1 MAKLEPAANLNRA
14 STTSKLTSI
23 LQQMWKEPWLLGLII
38 LIFVSLFLFAV
49 YPIYQVFKITLVSDK
64 GLDFTTVAKTLGSH
78 SFLRSFWNSM
88 QLGVIAA
95 LTSSVIGFVFAYANT
110 RTSMKGKSFFHLV
123 ALLPI
128 ISPPFV
134 IALSVILLFGRNGL
148 ITSGLFGWQ
157 GSNVYGLT
165 SLIVIQTLSF
175 FPIAYLNLKGI
186 LESIDTAVENAA
198 LNLGASRLKVFT
210 TITLP
215 LAIPGI
221 FSSLLLVFI
230 KSIEDFGNPMV
241 IAGDYSTLAVE
252 AYLQITGMY
261 DLRGG
266 AIMAVA
272 ILFPAMTTYF
282 LQKYWISKKSYVTVT
297 GKPSHTEMP
306 IRENYIVWPLF
317 AFCGLITGA
326 ILVFYGTVVWGAFVK
341 IWGINHSMTL
351 DNFKYVLSRGFDSIT
366 NSLLLSVIS
375 TPITALLGMIIAFL
389 IIRKKFIGKKWMEIS
404 SMLTFAVPGT
414 VVGIGY
420 ILAFN
425 EKPLLLT
432 GTAAIIIIC
441 LTFRNMP
448 VGIEGGTNSLRQV
461 DPSIEEASAILGAN
475 SYTTFRRIALPL
487 MRPALFSALVYSFVK
502 SMTSISAIIF
512 LVSVNWNLMTV
523 TILSQVEGSRLGVAA
538 AYCVILIVIVMA
550 ALGILQLLVNQLGSK
565 KRRAF

>member
-1 MAKLEPAANLNRA
+1 MASYETAANLNRISPA
-14 STTSKLTSI
+14 SKLSLRI
-23 LQQMWKEPWLLGLII
+23 KQMRKEPWLLALIV

-49 YPIYQVFKITLVSDK
+49 YPIYQVFKITLAGDE
-64 GLDFTTVAKTLGSH
+64 GLDLAAVAATFSSG
-78 SFLRSFWNSM
+78 SFLKAFWNSM

-110 RTSMKGKSFFHLV
+110 RTSMKGKAFFHLI
-123 ALLPI
+123 AMLPI

-134 IALSVILLFGRNGL
+134 IALSVILLFGRNGVV
-148 ITSGLFGWQ
+148 TYGLFGWQ
-157 GSNVYGLT
+157 GTNVYGLT

-175 FPIAYLNLKGI
+175 FPIAYLNLKGV

-198 LNLGASRLKVFT
+198 LNLGASRWKVFRT
-210 TITLP
+210 VTLP
-215 LAIPGI
+215 LAIPGV

-252 AYLQITGMY
+252 AYMQITGMY

-266 AIMAVA
+266 AMMAIA
-272 ILFPAMTTYF
+272 ILFPSMTTYF
-282 LQKYWISKKSYVTVT
+282 IQKYWISKKSYVTVT

-306 IRENYIVWPLF
+306 IRERYIVWPLF

-326 ILVFYGTVVWGAFVK
+326 ILVFYGTVFWGAFVK
-341 IWGINHSMTL
+341 IWGVNNTLTL
-351 DNFKYVLSRGFDSIT
+351 DNFKYVFSRGFDSIT

-375 TPITALLGMIIAFL
+375 TPITAMLGMVIAFL

-461 DPSIEEASAILGAN
+461 DPAIEEASAVLGAN
-475 SYTTFRRIALPL
+475 SYTTFRKISLPL

-523 TILSQVEGSRLGVAA
+523 TVLSQVEGSRLGVAA

-550 ALGILQLLVNQLGSK
+550 ALGFLQLMVNQLGAK
-565 KRRAF
+565 KRRAS

>member
-1 MAKLEPAANLNRA
+1 LASYETAANLKRITKTSNTA
-14 STTSKLTSI
+14 SKLK
-23 LQQMWKEPWLLGLII
+23 QMRKEPWLLVLII
-38 LIFVSLFLFAV
+38 LIFGSLFLFAV
-49 YPIYQVFKITLVSDK
+49 YPIFQVFKITLVGEK
-64 GLDFTTVAKTLGSH
+64 GFDLSTVARTLGSH
-78 SFLRSFWNSM
+78 SFLKAFWNSM
-88 QLGVIAA
+88 QLGIIAA
-95 LTSSVIGFVFAYANT
+95 VISTMIGFVFAYANT
-110 RTSMKGKSFFHLV
+110 RTNMKGKTFFHLI

-134 IALSVILLFGRNGL
+134 IALSLILLFGRNGL
-148 ITSGLFGWQ
+148 ITHGLFGWQ

-198 LNLGASRLKVFT
+198 LSLGASRWRVFT
-210 TITLP
+210 SITLP

-266 AIMAVA
+266 AIMAIA
-272 ILFPAMTTYF
+272 ILFPALTTYF
-282 LQKYWISKKSYVTVT
+282 IQKYWISKKSYVTVT
-297 GKPSHTEMP
+297 GKPSLKEMP
-306 IRENYIVWPLF
+306 IREKYIVWPLF
-317 AFCGLITGA
+317 TFCGLITGA
-326 ILVFYGTVVWGAFVK
+326 ILLFYGTILWGAFVK
-341 IWGINHSMTL
+341 IWGVNNTLTL
-351 DNFKYVLSRGFDSIT
+351 DNFKYVFSRGFDSIT

-375 TPITALLGMIIAFL
+375 TPITAMLGMIIAFL
-389 IIRKKFIGKKWMEIS
+389 IIRKKFIGKKWMEFT

-432 GTAAIIIIC
+432 GSAAIIIIC

-475 SYTTFRRIALPL
+475 SYTTFRRISLPL

-523 TILSQVEGSRLGVAA
+523 TILSQVEGSRLGAAA
-538 AYCVILIVIVMA
+538 AYSVILIVIVMV
-550 ALGILQLLVNQLGSK
+550 ALGILQLLVNQLGVR
-565 KRRAF
+565 KRRAS

>member
-1 MAKLEPAANLNRA
+1 MLA
-14 STTSKLTSI
+14 
-23 LQQMWKEPWLLGLII
+23 LII
-38 LIFVSLFLFAV
+38 VIFASLFLFTV
-49 YPIYQVFKITLVSDK
+49 YPIYQVFKITVVTDK
-64 GLDFTTVAKTLGSH
+64 GLDLSPILNTLGSR
-78 SFLRSFWNSM
+78 SFLQAFWNSM

-95 LTSSVIGFVFAYANT
+95 VISTLIGFVFAYANT
-110 RTSMKGKSFFHLV
+110 RTNMKGKPLFHLI

-128 ISPPFV
+128 VSPPFV
-134 IALSVILLFGRNGL
+134 IALSVILLFGRNGM

-165 SLIVIQTLSF
+165 SLVVIQTMSF

-186 LESIDTAVENAA
+186 LESIDTSVENAA
-198 LNLGASRLKVFT
+198 LSLGASRWKVFR
-210 TITLP
+210 TITMP

-221 FSSLLLVFI
+221 FSALLIVFI

-282 LQKYWISKKSYVTVT
+282 IQKYWLSKKSYVTIT
-297 GKPSHTEMP
+297 GKPSHQEMP
-306 IRENYIVWPLF
+306 IRDRYIVWPLF
-317 AFCGLITGA
+317 AFCTLITGA
-326 ILVFYGTVVWGAFVK
+326 IVIVYGTVIWGAFVK
-341 IWGINHSMTL
+341 IWGVNNTL
-351 DNFKYVLSRGFDSIT
+351 TFDNFRYIFARGVDTIT
-366 NSLLLSVIS
+366 NSLKLAVIS
-375 TPITALLGMIIAFL
+375 TPITALIGMIIAYL
-389 IIRKKFIGKKWMEIS
+389 IIRKAFIGKRLMEFS

-425 EKPLLLT
+425 EKPFLLT

-475 SYTTFRRIALPL
+475 NFTTFRKISLPL

-538 AYCVILIVIVMA
+538 AYCVMLIAIVLA
-550 ALGILQLLVNQLGSK
+550 ALGILQLLVNLLGPK
-565 KRRAF
+565 KRRSA

>member
-1 MAKLEPAANLNRA
+1 MASYETAANLNRISPA
-14 STTSKLTSI
+14 SKLSLRI
-23 LQQMWKEPWLLGLII
+23 KQMRKEPWLLALIV

-49 YPIYQVFKITLVSDK
+49 YPIYQVFKITLAGDE
-64 GLDFTTVAKTLGSH
+64 GLDLAAVAATFSSS
-78 SFLRSFWNSM
+78 SFLKAFWNSM

-95 LTSSVIGFVFAYANT
+95 LTSSVIGFIFAYANT
-110 RTSMKGKSFFHLV
+110 RTSMKGKAFFHLI
-123 ALLPI
+123 AMLPI

-134 IALSVILLFGRNGL
+134 IALSVILLFGRNGVV
-148 ITSGLFGWQ
+148 TYGLFGWQ
-157 GSNVYGLT
+157 GTNVYGLT

-175 FPIAYLNLKGI
+175 FPIAYLNLKGV

-198 LNLGASRLKVFT
+198 LNLGASRWKVFRT
-210 TITLP
+210 VTLP
-215 LAIPGI
+215 LAIPGV

-252 AYLQITGMY
+252 AYMQITGMY

-266 AIMAVA
+266 AMMAIA
-272 ILFPAMTTYF
+272 ILFPSMTTYF
-282 LQKYWISKKSYVTVT
+282 IQKYWISKKSYVTVT

-306 IRENYIVWPLF
+306 IRERYIVWPLF

-326 ILVFYGTVVWGAFVK
+326 ILVFYGTVFWGAFVK
-341 IWGINHSMTL
+341 IWGVNNTLTL
-351 DNFKYVLSRGFDSIT
+351 DNFKYVFSRGFDSIT

-375 TPITALLGMIIAFL
+375 TPITAMLGMVIAFL

-461 DPSIEEASAILGAN
+461 DPAIEEASAVLGAN
-475 SYTTFRRIALPL
+475 SYTTFRKISLPL

-523 TILSQVEGSRLGVAA
+523 TVLSQVEGSRLGVAA

-550 ALGILQLLVNQLGSK
+550 ALGFLQLMVNQLGAK
-565 KRRAF
+565 KRRAS